1 MMFVFLIVLMIP
13 LLATALY
20 GQMFA
25 RDVLSRNA
33 VERSLSQL
41 TLQAESIIS
50 SLRQAQGDAVYL
62 SSLRSLSNLNQETDQ
77 EETERWRM
85 ETARDFLVFLS
96 SRPMYR
102 ALRYLDETGMEVV
115 AAQSDGRTASIVE
128 TLHNRSNTDY
138 FHYTIQILPGGV
150 YVSSFG
156 YDDTGVEKAPLL
168 TYAMRTNDGGVVVI
182 DLHAGWL
189 LRNLPASSETDQWA
203 IMDQNQDYLVYPD
216 SFDPGQVAEDLSFML
231 TSESGTY
238 ETADTV
244 YVYTTIHPTV
254 NLPDYAW
261 VMYRITPKSVLYAE
275 LTQFYVAAGG
285 FALVGIIVAVAL
297 AYFMSHR
304 LTKPLA
310 QLEEMATAFGR
321 DGILP
326 ELPEKLPH
334 DEIGSLTR
342 TFCDMAHEL
351 ERQRRQEHRLIEQL
365 INAQEEERKLIAYDL
380 HDGLIQQMVGAR
392 LYLTNCRESCPTDA
406 FNVQNGIQRGCDAL
420 TEAIVEGRRII
431 EGLRPAV
438 LDDLGLIA
446 AIEEVA
452 NTHAQLAGWE
462 LHMQLQPLPNEP
474 EKSVSVTLFRILQEA
489 LNNALKHAH
498 ARTMNIHLHNG
509 TGIGIRIHDDGDGF
523 DPAAITNEGRGLGM
537 KTMQERATLLGGIC
551 EIVSRPGQGTLI
563 NVWVPETVSQRGVR
577 TPNVTWVF
585 E

>member
-1 MMFVFLIVLMIP
+1 MFVFLIVLLIP

-20 GQMFA
+20 GHLFA

-41 TLQAESIIS
+41 SLQAESIVS
-50 SLRQAQGDAVYL
+50 SLRQAQGDALYI
-62 SSLRSLSNLNQETDQ
+62 SSLRSLHSLDEQTIANEVDLWRT
-77 EETERWRM
+77 ETE
-85 ETARDFLVFLS
+85 RDFLVFLS

-102 ALRYLDETGMEVV
+102 ALRYLNEQGMEVV
-115 AAQSDGRTASIVE
+115 AAQSDGRTVSIAD
-128 TLHNRSNTDY
+128 TLQNRSNTDY
-138 FHYTIQILPGGV
+138 FRYTIQILPGGV

-156 YDDTGVEKAPLL
+156 FDDSGADGAPLL
-168 TYAMRTNDGGVVVI
+168 TYAMRASDGGVVVI

-189 LRNLPASSETDQWA
+189 LRNLPGGSGIDQWA
-203 IMDQNQDYLVYPD
+203 IIDQDQNYLVYPP
-216 SFDPGQVAEDLSFML
+216 SFDPAQHAEDLSFML
-231 TSESGTY
+231 ADDAGSY
-238 ETADTV
+238 ETADSV

-261 VMYRITPKSVLYAE
+261 VMYSITPKAVLYAE
-275 LTQFYVAAGG
+275 LTHFYLAAGG
-285 FALVGIIVAVAL
+285 FALVGVGVAILL
-297 AYFMSHR
+297 AYFMSRR

-310 QLEEMATAFGR
+310 ELETMATAFGR
-321 DGILP
+321 DGALP
-326 ELPEKLPH
+326 VLPDQLPG

-342 TFCDMAHEL
+342 TFCDMAYEL

-392 LYLTNCRESCPTDA
+392 LYLTNCRDSCPIDA
-406 FNVQNGIQRGCDAL
+406 HTTQNGIQRGCDAL

-446 AIEEVA
+446 AIEEVSQ
-452 NTHAQLAGWE
+452 THAQLAGWE
-462 LHMQLQPLPNEP
+462 LQMDLQQLLTEP
-474 EKSVSVTLFRILQEA
+474 EKTVSVTLFRILQEA

-509 TGIGIRIHDDGDGF
+509 AGIGIRIHDDGDGF
-523 DPAAITNEGRGLGM
+523 DPAALTNEGRGLGM
-537 KTMQERATLLGGIC
+537 KTMQERAALLGGIC
-551 EIVSRPGQGTLI
+551 EIVSQPGHGTLI
-563 NVWVPETVSQRGVR
+563 NVWVPETVSPRGVR
-577 TPNVTWVF
+577 TPNVQLVL